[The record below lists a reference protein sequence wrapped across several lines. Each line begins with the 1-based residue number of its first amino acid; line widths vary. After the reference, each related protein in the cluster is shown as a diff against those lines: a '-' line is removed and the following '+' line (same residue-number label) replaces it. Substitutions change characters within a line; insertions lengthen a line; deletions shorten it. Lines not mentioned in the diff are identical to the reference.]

1 LATHVEAGSC
11 SEQKF
16 QECLKSA
23 QKASE
28 SIFKFYRETVERKF
42 SKELA

>member
-28 SIFKFYRETVERKF
+28 FIFKFYRETVERKF